1 MENLIKKIND
11 ETTYEC
17 MACKKKVKLDRKARV
32 VCDSCGSRVLF
43 KLRTNMLTEY
53 ICR

>member
-1 MENLIKKIND
+1 MENLIKKND

-17 MACKKKVKLDRKARV
+17 MSCKKKVRIDRKARV
-32 VCDSCGSRVLF
+32 VCNHCGCRILF
-43 KLRTNMLTEY
+43 KLRTNMFTEY